1 VVPGLVFAAGVGLI
15 GSGLFVTDPVAGF
28 PPREHGL
35 GGALDAKPEV
45 EPTRGGR
52 LHNLCAIPI
61 FVGIPV
67 AALVSAGSAARRREY
82 RWAAYCAGS
91 AIGMTGTCMLFSAAF
106 RGAPRLTRHGGLFQR
121 ISIATGFGWLSA
133 LALRAW
139 RPAPRS

>member
-52 LHNLCAIPI
+52 LHNLCGIPI
-61 FVGIPV
+61 FVGI
-67 AALVSAGSAARRREY
+67 R
-82 RWAAYCAGS
+82 
-91 AIGMTGTCMLFSAAF
+91 
-106 RGAPRLTRHGGLFQR
+106 
-121 ISIATGFGWLSA
+121 
-133 LALRAW
+133 W
-139 RPAPRS
+139 RPWSARVRPLAGGNTAGLRIAQDQPSV